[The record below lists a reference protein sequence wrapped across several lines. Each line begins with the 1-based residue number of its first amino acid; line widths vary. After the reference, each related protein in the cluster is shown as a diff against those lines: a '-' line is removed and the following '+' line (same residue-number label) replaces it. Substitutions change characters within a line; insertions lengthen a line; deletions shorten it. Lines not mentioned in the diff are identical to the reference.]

1 MNTIFRNLSCAAT
14 LGAMILGSSA
24 FAQTAGSVSIT
35 AKLADTGSGP
45 EHWTVVWVTNATT
58 GAFVRTIRRQG
69 ESYSSHWNDHCPA
82 WYTAVNNNASRYTV
96 AADGFTGATA
106 STYAAPNSPFT
117 QTWNC
122 KDASGATVPD
132 GTYKIW
138 IQYAEDTSGAGPVTT
153 GGMVWTK
160 GPTASTVNPPNQGTN
175 FTNMSIVWTPGAT
188 TVTAP
193 DIAVEQPV
201 GSNLVDGS
209 GKKSFGT
216 VKLGKKVTKAFTI
229 KNTGTANLT
238 GLAVVKKGTHAKDFV
253 TTAPVAKVLAPG
265 ASTTFKVTFK
275 PLAKGTRNAVVQI
288 KSNDPN
294 ENPFDIKVTGA
305 GK

>member
-1 MNTIFRNLSCAAT
+1 MNNILRKLSCAAT
-14 LGAMILGSSA
+14 LGAMILSSSA

-35 AKLADTGSGP
+35 AKLGDLPGGNS
-45 EHWTVVWVTNATT
+45 EHWTVVWVTTTT
-58 GAFVRTIRRQG
+58 GALVRTIRRQG
-69 ESYSSHWNDHCPA
+69 ESYGSHWDDHCPS
-82 WYTAVNNNASRYTV
+82 WYAAVNGNAAKATV
-96 AADGFTGATA
+96 PADGYTSATA
-106 STYAAPNSPFT
+106 SSYTAPNSPFT

-132 GTYKIW
+132 GTYRIW
-138 IQYAEDTSGAGPVTT
+138 IQYAEDTSSAGPVTT
-153 GGMVWTK
+153 GGILWTK

-175 FTNMSIVWTPGAT
+175 FTNMSIVWTPGAA
-188 TVTAP
+188 TVDAP
-193 DIAVEQPV
+193 DIAVAQPV

-209 GKKSFGT
+209 AKKSFGN
-216 VKLGKKVTKAFTI
+216 VKLGKKVTLAFTI

-238 GLAVVKKGTHAKDFV
+238 GLAIVKKGTHAKDFV